1 MRVGV
6 VGTGIMGGPM
16 ARNLLRAG
24 HAVTV
29 HNRTPARVAPLVT
42 EGALAA
48 ATPRALAEA
57 VDVAITC
64 VPDTPDVEEV
74 VLGANGLLAGARS
87 GFLIV
92 DTSTIAPRAARA
104 MAQRAAAVGV
114 DMLDAP
120 VSGGEG
126 GAIAGTLSIMVG
138 GRRDAFDRAAP
149 IFAALGRTATYM
161 GEAGQGQMS
170 KLVNQVVGAATLAA
184 VAEGILLGAR
194 AGLEP
199 AARVEAVGGGA
210 ASSWMWT
217 NLGPRMQRRDFAPG
231 FMIRLQQKDLRL
243 ALAAAADAGAPTPL
257 TAVVHE
263 LFAAVEARDG
273 GGLGTQAILNALE
286 ALPASRR

>member
-1 MRVGV
+1 
-6 VGTGIMGGPM
+6 
-16 ARNLLRAG
+16 
-24 HAVTV
+24 
-29 HNRTPARVAPLVT
+29 
-42 EGALAA
+42 
-48 ATPRALAEA
+48 
-57 VDVAITC
+57 
-64 VPDTPDVEEV
+64 
-74 VLGANGLLAGARS
+74 
-87 GFLIV
+87 
-92 DTSTIAPRAARA
+92 
-104 MAQRAAAVGV
+104 
-114 DMLDAP
+114 MLDAP

-149 IFAALGRTATYM
+149 IFAAIGRTATYM
-161 GEAGQGQMS
+161 GEAGQGQMT

-199 AARVEAVGGGA
+199 AALVEAVGGGA

-217 NLGPRMQRRDFAPG
+217 NLGPRMQKRDFAPG

-257 TAVVHE
+257 TSVVHE

-273 GGLGTQAILNALE
+273 GGLGTQAILTALE
-286 ALPASRR
+286 GLPAGRR